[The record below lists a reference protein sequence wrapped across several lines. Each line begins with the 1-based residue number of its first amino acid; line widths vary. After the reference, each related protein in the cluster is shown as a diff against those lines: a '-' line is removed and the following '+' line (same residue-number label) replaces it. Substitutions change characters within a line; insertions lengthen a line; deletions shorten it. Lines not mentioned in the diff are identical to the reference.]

1 MTETIVVIKMRNMNA
16 SGSGHGE
23 AGPIMSNV
31 KEESLKER
39 GGGGEGAGDSLD
51 VAREESK
58 KVMMMQP
65 SG

>member
-39 GGGGEGAGDSLD
+39 GGGGGRLTRCCQRG
-51 VAREESK
+51 K
-58 KVMMMQP
+58 
-65 SG
+65 